1 MQGVQP
7 VRILLVED
15 EERIASF
22 ISRGLKEAHYV
33 VDVAH
38 DGEKGLFMAE
48 INEYDLA
55 ILDIML
61 PKKDGISVC
70 KELRSKGRDLPI
82 LMLSAKDSIDDKVR
96 GLNFGADDYLAK
108 PFAFKELLARV
119 QALLRRQKPSHGQVL
134 EVGDLQLNQL
144 THKVMR
150 EDKEIKLTA
159 KEYILLEYLMLNAGK
174 LITRTMISEH
184 VWHEDFDSFTNVI
197 DVFVNYLR
205 KKIDKGFKKPLIH
218 TIRGSGYCL
227 KE

>member
-1 MQGVQP
+1 

-22 ISRGLKEAHYV
+22 IARGLKESHYV
-33 VDVAH
+33 VDVAS

-61 PKKDGISVC
+61 PKKDGITIC
-70 KELRSKGRDLPI
+70 RELRNKGRDLPI
-82 LMLSAKDSIDDKVR
+82 LMLSAKDSTDDKIR
-96 GLNFGADDYLAK
+96 GLNIGADDYLAK

-119 QALLRRQKPSHGQVL
+119 QALLRRQKPSQGQIL
-134 EVGDLQLNQL
+134 KVGDLQLNQL
-144 THKVMR
+144 THKVIR
-150 EDKEIKLTA
+150 QDKEIELTS
-159 KEYILLEYLMLNAGK
+159 KEYMLLEYFMLNAGK
-174 LITRTMISEH
+174 LISRTMISEH

>member
-1 MQGVQP
+1 M
-7 VRILLVED
+7 RILLVED

-22 ISRGLKEAHYV
+22 IARGLKESHYV
-33 VDVAH
+33 VDVAS

-61 PKKDGISVC
+61 PKKDGITIC
-70 KELRSKGRDLPI
+70 RELRNKGRDLPI
-82 LMLSAKDSIDDKVR
+82 LMLSAKDSTDDKIR
-96 GLNFGADDYLAK
+96 GLNIGADDYLAK

-119 QALLRRQKPSHGQVL
+119 QALLRRQKPSQGQIL
-134 EVGDLQLNQL
+134 KVGDLQLNQL
-144 THKVMR
+144 THKVIR
-150 EDKEIKLTA
+150 QDKEIELTS
-159 KEYILLEYLMLNAGK
+159 KEYMLLEYFMLNAGK
-174 LITRTMISEH
+174 LISRTMISEH